1 MVCNTSQGSG
11 DKPRWET
18 VLPYQGVG
26 GKKEETKGVEPYLS
40 FLTNRGGNHLDTLTP
55 HTHNPMTRNQNF
67 SPETPQGI
75 TILGPSLETP
85 HGMNHSDPSPVTP
98 HGKILL
104 DFSPETPQEII
115 PGVTSKGASGETSQK
130 VSTETSK
137 NR

>member
-1 MVCNTSQGSG
+1 VGNSVTPCQGAG
-11 DKPRWET
+11 D
-18 VLPYQGVG
+18 
-26 GKKEETKGVEPYLS
+26 KKEETKGVEPS
-40 FLTNRGGNHLDTLTP
+40 PSILTDRGGNHLDTLT
-55 HTHNPMTRNQNF
+55 HDTHNPMTLNQDF

-75 TILGPSLETP
+75 NIL
-85 HGMNHSDPSPVTP
+85 DPSPVTP

-115 PGVTSKGASGETSQK
+115 PGVTSQGASGETSQK